1 MADSS
6 SRRRA
11 LVLPQLLP
19 ATAVQPLSGNRRA
32 TARRIPAEHQR
43 PNGAATRRQH
53 SSEERALMTLCAVA
67 VVMVTGLVVFTIMRD
82 TIYRDRSAPLVAP
95 LNP

>member
-11 LVLPQLLP
+11 PVLPQLLP
-19 ATAVQPLSGNRRA
+19 ATAVQPLSGGRRA
-32 TARRIPAEHQR
+32 MSRRLPAQHQR
-43 PNGAATRRQH
+43 PNGDATRRQH
-53 SSEERALMTLCAVA
+53 SSEERALMSLCALA
-67 VVMVTGLVVFTIMRD
+67 VVMVTGLVVFTIVRD